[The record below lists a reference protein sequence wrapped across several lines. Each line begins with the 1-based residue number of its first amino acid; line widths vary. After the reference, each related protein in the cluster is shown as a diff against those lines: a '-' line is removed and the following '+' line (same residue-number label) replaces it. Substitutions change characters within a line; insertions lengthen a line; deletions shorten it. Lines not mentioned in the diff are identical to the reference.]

1 MTDEQFEFV
10 AIDFEHATNHKGSIC
25 SVGIATFRDGKIVDE
40 YYTLVKPPNNK
51 YSPYTIAKHKITP
64 EETKSARTFG
74 EIYHEIRQRIYGKTL
89 VAHGAFNTDRHCLE
103 QAMAHEKIEDDLK
116 IEWKCTLTL
125 VNVPLDLACSEIGIE
140 LDHHHALSDAI
151 ACGLVYGAFLRGD
164 IDMAR
169 MELARLNQGPKAIN
183 HGSYPAKITGQVLRP
198 DFESATNRENPFFM
212 KKVVLTGFSD
222 SLKEKLAIELKDL
235 GADLDTGVSKKTNYL
250 IIGDNP
256 GPSKISKMKS
266 NIEDGKEARIIN
278 YEEYQGMVN
287 GS

>member
-1 MTDEQFEFV
+1 M
-10 AIDFEHATNHKGSIC
+10 
-25 SVGIATFRDGKIVDE
+25 
-40 YYTLVKPPNNK
+40 
-51 YSPYTIAKHKITP
+51 
-64 EETKSARTFG
+64 
-74 EIYHEIRQRIYGKTL
+74 
-89 VAHGAFNTDRHCLE
+89 
-103 QAMAHEKIEDDLK
+103 
-116 IEWKCTLTL
+116 
-125 VNVPLDLACSEIGIE
+125 
-140 LDHHHALSDAI
+140 
-151 ACGLVYGAFLRGD
+151 
-164 IDMAR
+164 
-169 MELARLNQGPKAIN
+169 
-183 HGSYPAKITGQVLRP
+183 LRP